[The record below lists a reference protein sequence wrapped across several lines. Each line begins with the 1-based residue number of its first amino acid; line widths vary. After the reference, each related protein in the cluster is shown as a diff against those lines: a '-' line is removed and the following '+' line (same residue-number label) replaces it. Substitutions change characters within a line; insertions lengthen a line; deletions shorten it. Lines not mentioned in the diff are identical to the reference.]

1 MCKLLLSRL
10 LDPFFYFFLFLL
22 MLTIGITSCSKATDT
37 PSVVIYTSVD
47 QVYSSQ
53 IFKDFEQKTGIK
65 VLAVYDTEASK
76 AVGLEKRL
84 LMEKSHPR
92 ADIFWNSEPIR
103 TARLAKQD
111 LFKPYKKFSSKN
123 YQSKMYY
130 DTNYRWFGIGKR
142 DRVLIVNTQQVQKG
156 AYPRLLQT
164 LWSKEYQGQVA
175 ISSPYIGTAA
185 THFAALYH
193 KLGETNFKQLLNKI
207 KASHVTYLAG
217 NSVVKNVVGEGKY
230 PIGLVDSDDAITG
243 IKEGLPIAMIH
254 YDQNS
259 TGTFSIIG
267 TVAQLNDSPHPY
279 EAECFMDYLLTSKT
293 EQKLIQLGAVQYSVF
308 KKTKSKEPRQWIEDP
323 NLLLDDLQHSYA
335 LMKEIL

>member
-1 MCKLLLSRL
+1 MNSFKILLIMFVTLTL
-10 LDPFFYFFLFLL
+10 L
-22 MLTIGITSCSKATDT
+22 SCSKTKDT
-37 PSVVIYTSVD
+37 PKIVIYTSVD

-103 TARLAKQD
+103 TARLAKQN
-111 LFKPYKKFSSKN
+111 LFKPYKQFSTKN
-123 YQSKMYY
+123 YQSNIYY
-130 DTNYRWFGIGKR
+130 DAKRRWFGVGKR
-142 DRVLIVNTQQVQKG
+142 DRVLIVNTKQVKKES
-156 AYPRLLQT
+156 YPKLLQT
-164 LWSKEYQGQVA
+164 LWSKEYQGKVA

-193 KLGETNFKQLLNKI
+193 RIGEKKFTQLLKTI
-207 KASHVTYLAG
+207 KSSHVTYLAG
-217 NSVVKNVVGEGKY
+217 NSVVKDVVGEGKY
-230 PIGLVDSDDAITG
+230 PIGLVDSDDALAG
-243 IKEGLPIAMIH
+243 IKAGLPIAMIH
-254 YDQNS
+254 YDQNT

-267 TVAQLNDSPHPY
+267 TVAQLKDSPHPN
-279 EAECFMDYLLTSKT
+279 EAKRFMDYLLTPET
-293 EQKLIQLGAVQYSVF
+293 EQKLIGLGAVQYSVY
-308 KKTKSKEPRQWIEDP
+308 KQTKSKAPKQWTQDP
-323 NLLLDDLQHSYA
+323 NLLLDDLQHSYR

>member
-1 MCKLLLSRL
+1 MNSIKI
-10 LDPFFYFFLFLL
+10 LL
-22 MLTIGITSCSKATDT
+22 MLISAIGIISCSKTNNT
-37 PSVVIYTSVD
+37 PTVVIYTSVD

-53 IFKDFEQKTGIK
+53 IFKDFEKQTGIK

-103 TARLAKQD
+103 TARLAKQN
-111 LFKPYKKFSSKN
+111 LFKPYKKFSTKT

-130 DTNYRWFGIGKR
+130 DTHHRWFGIGKR
-142 DRVLIVNTQQVQKG
+142 DRVIIVNTQQVQKD
-156 AYPRLLQT
+156 AYPKLLQT
-164 LWSKEYQGQVA
+164 LWSKEYQGKVA

-193 KLGETNFKQLLNKI
+193 KLGETNFKHLLKQI
-207 KASHVTYLAG
+207 KASKVTYLTG
-217 NSVVKNVVGEGKY
+217 NSVVKDVVGEGKY
-230 PIGLVDSDDAITG
+230 PIGLVDSDDALAG
-243 IKEGLPIAMIH
+243 IKAGLPIAMLH

-267 TVAQLNDSPHPY
+267 TVAQLKDSPHPT
-279 EAECFMDYLLTSKT
+279 EAERFMDYLLTVET
-293 EQKLIQLGAVQYSVF
+293 EQKLIDLGAVQYSVF
-308 KKTKSKEPRQWIEDP
+308 KQSKSKEPKQWTQDP
-323 NLLLDDLQHSYA
+323 NLLLDDLQHSYT